1 MGLIASIYHSPL
13 GNCSNNGISAK
24 FDKCCIV
31 NAEGPFNPDDKT
43 PAVLIVKGAT
53 PGHVIIVPAVVEDD
67 NLETWCP
74 APGWLMMGGDFVHTS
89 DSRFGEAVRR
99 VYLEAWGNHP
109 GAASEHMILRGAIA
123 LHDRKE

>member
-1 MGLIASIYHSPL
+1 MGLIASIYHNPL
-13 GNCSNNGISAK
+13 GNCSNNGISAN

-31 NAEGPFNPDDKT
+31 NADGPFNPDDKT

-53 PGHVIIVPAVVEDD
+53 PGHVIVQPAVEWKAGD
-67 NLETWCP
+67 WIP
-74 APGWLMMGGDFVHTS
+74 APGWLMFGGDFVYSS

-99 VYLEAWGNHP
+99 VYREAWGNHH
-109 GAASEHMILRGAIA
+109 GAASEGMILRGAIA